1 MKAQARTLANALG
14 RRLVLSGQAEHH
26 EVPLDLPAV
35 APAPSR
41 LRHLGV
47 RFSGATQVSTV
58 SSGSKECTPCPAVL
72 APQLHVTQLK
82 ELLVPSRA
90 RKSAIM
96 VLQASNAAHLLSE
109 LNSYCE
115 VHSARRAIWSSVL
128 AASAPFF
135 NFTAPAR
142 VIWAAHGQH
151 ARCAGSQHVRHS
163 TNKGH

>member
-1 MKAQARTLANALG
+1 MKARARTLADALG

-47 RFSGATQVSTV
+47 SFSGAAQVSTV
-58 SSGSKECTPCPAVL
+58 PCGSKECTPCPAVQ
-72 APQLHVTQLK
+72 APSCVSRSSKQQ
-82 ELLVPSRA
+82 LVPSRA
-90 RKSAIM
+90 QKSAIM

-115 VHSARRAIWSSVL
+115 VHSARRAICSSVL
-128 AASAPFF
+128 AASAPIF

-142 VIWAAHGQH
+142 VIWATHGQH
-151 ARCAGSQHVRHS
+151 ARCAGSQHVRHG